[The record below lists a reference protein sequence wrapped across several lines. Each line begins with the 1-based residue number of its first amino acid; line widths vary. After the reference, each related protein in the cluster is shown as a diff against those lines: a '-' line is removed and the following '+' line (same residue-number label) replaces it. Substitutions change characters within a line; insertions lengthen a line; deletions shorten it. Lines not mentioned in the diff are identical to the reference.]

1 MTKEEKG
8 LAKYYRMRVEAGW
21 GKPPVKPDYIVKQE
35 QLEFD
40 FDTYGGGVENFATY
54 EKTQKK

>member
-1 MTKEEKG
+1 
-8 LAKYYRMRVEAGW
+8 MRVEAGW

-40 FDTYGGGVENFATY
+40 FDTYGGGVENFKVY
-54 EKTQKK
+54 DKEK